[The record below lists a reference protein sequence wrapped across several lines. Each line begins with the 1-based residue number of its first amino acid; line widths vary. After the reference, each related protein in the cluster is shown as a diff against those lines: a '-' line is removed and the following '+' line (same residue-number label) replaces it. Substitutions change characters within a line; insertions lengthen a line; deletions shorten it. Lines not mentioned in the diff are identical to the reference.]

1 MPPDYEVETF
11 WKAYLATLP
20 ERHPHRSLNTPAA
33 WSFGNSSEMADE
45 LGVLV
50 QHGTKTATCSLLWE
64 HDTDGQPLPQV
75 GELSII
81 LDGVGLPLCLIET
94 VQVEIKPYG
103 LVDESFAAAEAKA
116 TVPWSTGEMPTGAT
130 SPLTAL
136 PLDARLTRTPRWS
149 VSASACCTKY
159 SRPPKL
165 LPD

>member
-64 HDTDGQPLPQV
+64 HETDGQPLPQV

-103 LVDESFAAAEAKA
+103 LVDESFAAAE
-116 TVPWSTGEMPTGAT
+116 GEGDRSLAYWQDAHRRYF
-130 SPLTAL
+130 SPYCSSIGRPFDKNT
-136 PLDARLTRTPRWS
+136 PLVCERFRLLYK
-149 VSASACCTKY
+149 V
-159 SRPPKL
+159 
-165 LPD
+165 